1 MSGEYRGQEGP
12 AASSVAADRDA
23 YAAGGN
29 IAINN
34 YLSAGETAA
43 DTDAAFRGRV
53 DLALQELAEAVHAI
67 PSRRLVA

>member
-1 MSGEYRGQEGP
+1 
-12 AASSVAADRDA
+12 
-23 YAAGGN
+23 
-29 IAINN
+29 
-34 YLSAGETAA
+34 LSAGETAA